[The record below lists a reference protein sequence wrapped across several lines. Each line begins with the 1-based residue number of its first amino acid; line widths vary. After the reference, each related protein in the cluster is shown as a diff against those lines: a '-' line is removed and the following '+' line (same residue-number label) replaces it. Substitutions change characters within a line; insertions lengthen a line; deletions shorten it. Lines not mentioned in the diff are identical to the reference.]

1 MSWGT
6 IKLCSMFPLN
16 KRCAASNTGF
26 QPFKLSAFP
35 DLGMRVE
42 DKIVNLYLYRNA
54 SNNVIGKINDSEL
67 NCYENA
73 GYPATLTGYR
83 PVPDNQKFVPVT
95 G

>member
-1 MSWGT
+1 
-6 IKLCSMFPLN
+6 
-16 KRCAASNTGF
+16 
-26 QPFKLSAFP
+26 
-35 DLGMRVE
+35 MRVE

-67 NCYENA
+67 NCFENA
-73 GYPATLTGYR
+73 GYLKPDNTGYPVTLTGYR